1 MSLRD
6 FFGLVVVLMVGC
18 LAPAFSFAA
27 DSGLDD
33 PLAGS
38 GERQVVTRDT
48 PWTIEE
54 LAGNIG
60 AFSHVSVAADGPSG
74 SVYISYYDAVDGDL
88 WWARTVDSGGN
99 CGPGNTWLCESLYTS
114 GSDVGMYSSI
124 AVKPSGQGVTFLV
137 PFYDATSERLMLADG
152 YVAEGT
158 LTMVVGVIDS
168 GFIATDRTGMY
179 TAVQYDSNGVPWI
192 AYQNE
197 TYDLQVGVHR
207 MIAQYVGDGSGN
219 CGEGLIA
226 GDWDCQDLFAN
237 GYSQSFSSTGMAID
251 DQNRPVVAFYDEHE
265 NDPVVAR
272 YLGSGGNCGPSN
284 TWQCYEVS
292 PQAGDTDTGKH
303 VVPFVGDGST
313 TLFYQNSSQ
322 DVLERANYVYP
333 APGNCGWSD
342 GTTMYE
348 WQCITIDNMDG
359 IFMERGISV
368 AADAAGYPVVTYQ
381 YGLDPGPAGL
391 GVARPVASP
400 EVGSGAGNCGPGNS
414 WYCQIIDSGATLR
427 EADSVSI
434 AVGQWGEGIIA
445 YEEVD
450 YYPFPAEHNLKLAT
464 LSMPGI
470 FFDGFESGHTLE
482 WSSTFGGVGPFSI
495 TQSID
500 PKTIVG
506 GALHCAYTAPGSPN
520 TQNQWLRRFRL
531 AADHG
536 ITHAIDIS
544 SIDWAIGRVD
554 LFDVGSPIATVNIYA
569 LANGAAFTYAN
580 MGAPIGTVA
589 VPLAAGDAG
598 TFVNCA
604 VTGSIVDPTATDL
617 VVEFVMP
624 DGSSHFDLWRATV
637 GQNGGGEIRNSY
649 IAAADCL
656 WDEPT
661 SFFAAFGEESETLVL
676 RVNGVAQAPLKA
688 TKISNEEPA
697 PECSRSKD
705 LPG

>member
-1 MSLRD
+1 MMIFRD
-6 FFGLVVVLMVGC
+6 CSGFVVVLLACC
-18 LAPAFSFAA
+18 LVPASSFAA

-38 GERQVVTRDT
+38 GESQVVTRDT
-48 PWTIEE
+48 SWAIEE

-60 AFSHVSVAADGPSG
+60 GFSHVSVAADGPDG
-74 SVYISYYDAVDGDL
+74 SVYITYYDAVNTDL
-88 WWARTVDSGGN
+88 MWARTVDSGGN
-99 CGPGNTWLCESLYTS
+99 CGPGNTWLCESLYPS

-137 PFYDATSERLMLADG
+137 PFYDASSERLVLADG

-158 LTMVVGVIDS
+158 LTMGVNVIDS
-168 GFIATDRTGMY
+168 GFGSDRTGMY
-179 TAVQYDSNGVPWI
+179 TAIQYDSNGVPWI

-197 TYDLQVGVHR
+197 TYDPQVLTYR

-226 GDWDCQDLFAN
+226 GDWDCHDLFAN
-237 GYSQSFSSTGMAID
+237 EIPQSFSSTGMAID
-251 DQNRPVVAFYDEHE
+251 DQDRPVVSFYDDYLHF
-265 NDPVVAR
+265 PVLAR

-284 TWQCYEVS
+284 TWQCYEVP
-292 PQAGDTDTGKH
+292 PQSGDTDTGKH
-303 VVPFVGDGST
+303 VVPFVGDGSM

-322 DVLERANYVYP
+322 GVLERANYVYP
-333 APGNCGWSD
+333 ASGNCGFSD
-342 GTTMYE
+342 GSGTYE
-348 WQCITIDNMDG
+348 WQCFTIDDMDG

-368 AADAAGYPVVTYQ
+368 AADAAGYPVVAYQ
-381 YGLDPGPAGL
+381 YGLDPGPGGL

-400 EVGSGAGNCGPGNS
+400 EVGPGAGNCGPGNT
-414 WYCQIIDSGATLR
+414 WYCQIIDVGATLR

-434 AVGQWGEGIIA
+434 AVGQWGEGFIA

-450 YYPFPAEHNLKLAT
+450 DYPHPSEHNLKLAT

-470 FFDGFESGHTLE
+470 FFDGFESGHTLQ

-500 PKTIVG
+500 LTTISVG
-506 GALHCAYTAPGSPN
+506 YVLCCLTDPGIPN
-520 TQNQWLRRFRL
+520 TQNQWLRRFHL
-531 AADHG
+531 AVDHG
-536 ITHAIDIS
+536 ITQPIDIS

-554 LFDVGSPIATVNIYA
+554 LLDVGSPIATVNIYA
-569 LANGAAFTYAN
+569 LAKGAAFTYAN
-580 MGAPIGTVA
+580 MGAPIGTVT

-604 VTGSIVDPTATDL
+604 VTGSIVDPVTTDL

-624 DGSSHFDLWRATV
+624 DGTSPPNRWRAGV
-637 GQNGGGEIRNSY
+637 GQNEGGETRASY
-649 IAAADCL
+649 WAAADCGF
-656 WDEPT
+656 DEPT
-661 SFFAAFGEESETLVL
+661 SFFAALGEDSETLVL
-676 RVNGVAQAPLKA
+676 RVNGVVQDP
-688 TKISNEEPA
+688 
-697 PECSRSKD
+697 
-705 LPG
+705 

>member
-1 MSLRD
+1 MMSLRYLS
-6 FFGLVVVLMVGC
+6 GLVAVLVVGGLGTV
-18 LAPAFSFAA
+18 FSFGA

-38 GERQVVTRDT
+38 GESHVVTRDT

-60 AFSHVSVAADGPSG
+60 AFSHVSVAADGPPG

-88 WWARTVDSGGN
+88 WWARTVNSGGN
-99 CGPGNTWLCESLYTS
+99 CGPGNAWLCEALVTD
-114 GSDVGMYSSI
+114 GDVGLYNSI
-124 AVKPSGQGVTFLV
+124 AVKPSGEGVTFV
-137 PFYDATSERLMLADG
+137 VAYYDATSEKLVLLDG
-152 YVAEGT
+152 YVSEGT
-158 LTMVVGVIDS
+158 LTMGVNVIDS

-179 TAVQYDSNGVPWI
+179 TVVQYDSNGIPWI

-197 TYDLQVGVHR
+197 TYDSQVGTHR

-219 CGEGLIA
+219 CGEGLVA
-226 GDWDCQDLFAN
+226 GDWDCHDLFAN
-237 GYSQSFSSTGMAID
+237 GIPQSFSSTGLVID
-251 DQNRPVVAFYDEHE
+251 DQDRPVVAFYDDHL
-265 NDPVVAR
+265 NYPVLAY

-284 TWQCYEVS
+284 TWQCYEVP
-292 PQAGDTDTGKH
+292 PQSGDTDTGKH
-303 VVPFVGDGST
+303 VVPFVGDGSM
-313 TLFYQNSSQ
+313 TLFYQNSSRE
-322 DVLERANYVYP
+322 VLERANYVYP
-333 APGNCGWSD
+333 AAGNCGWSD
-342 GTTMYE
+342 GTGTYE
-348 WQCITIDNMDG
+348 WQCYTIDNMDG

-368 AADAAGYPVVTYQ
+368 AADAAGYPVVAYQ
-381 YGLDPGPAGL
+381 YALDPGPGGL

-414 WYCQIIDSGATLR
+414 WYCQIIDSGATLS

-434 AVGQWGEGIIA
+434 AVSPWGEGFIA

-450 YYPFPAEHNLKLAT
+450 DYPYPAEHNLKLAA

-470 FFDGFESGHTLE
+470 FFDGFEAGDTTG
-482 WSSTFGGVGPFSI
+482 WSSTTGGVGPFSI

-500 PKTIVG
+500 PITIAG
-506 GALHCAYTAPGSPN
+506 ETWQCAYGVPGSPI
-520 TQNQWLRRFRL
+520 TQNQWLRRFHL

-536 ITHAIDIS
+536 ITHPIDIS
-544 SIDWAIGRVD
+544 GIDWAIGRVD
-554 LFDVGSPIATVNIYA
+554 LLDVGSPIATVNIYA

-580 MGAPIGTVA
+580 MGAPIGTVT

-604 VTGSIVDPTATDL
+604 VTGSILDPVTTDL

-624 DGSSHFDLWRATV
+624 DGTNYPDMWRAAV
-637 GQNGGGEIRNSY
+637 GQNAGGEIRDSY

-661 SFFAAFGEESETLVL
+661 SFFAAVGEDSGTLVL
-676 RVNGVAQAPLKA
+676 TVNGVEAPLVK
-688 TKISNEEPA
+688 
-697 PECSRSKD
+697 
-705 LPG
+705 